1 MLHLVKKNNRN
12 SGRLPLQ
19 TAIGPSVVS
28 NINYHVIT
36 ISLHVPVHLAVWP
49 CQQLKSHDWLI
60 SMHSTS
66 RRRVRL
72 LIVARL
78 RHLKK
83 NSKQREDKNN
93 QTGCSVCSAAFSG
106 VSVRTELSRLFE
118 SRPALGAWKC
128 HSFRWVCRQT
138 RPIYMNRSLFYT
150 FSPLQR
156 LRKTSKCPTT
166 DTSLKLLSRYREG
179 GEAAKCALSVLS

>member
-1 MLHLVKKNNRN
+1 MLHLVKQNNNRN

-36 ISLHVPVHLAVWP
+36 ISLHVPVLLAVWP
-49 CQQLKSHDWLI
+49 CQKLKSQDWLI
-60 SMHSTS
+60 STHSTS
-66 RRRVRL
+66 RCSVRL
-72 LIVARL
+72 LLVAQL

-93 QTGCSVCSAAFSG
+93 PMGCSVWSTGFSG
-106 VSVRTELSRLFE
+106 VSVCTELSRLFE

-128 HSFRWVCRQT
+128 
-138 RPIYMNRSLFYT
+138 LF
-150 FSPLQR
+150 
-156 LRKTSKCPTT
+156 
-166 DTSLKLLSRYREG
+166 LLG
-179 GEAAKCALSVLS
+179 L